1 MSAHTRR
8 AGRKHSLARR
18 VRTRH
23 PDSSWPPR
31 WARGGPRAGWAQ
43 GDTSRRRGDATGA
56 VHVHTQLQGPEPGDG
71 AGSHRSRKALESNA
85 RSPIA
90 GRGPSRRGRPG
101 RSSTA
106 QTHPPHTGRRTSL
119 SSCRGARQFR
129 AGLAVGLGPA
139 LPSTGFRVPVGTFLF
154 CSCGSWLLSG
164 CLSGL
169 GVSVY
174 PSLPLAPHYVTTEEP
189 SQPQERAR
197 IQMRLQVRGLWGQSP
212 SSWLASACLCDD
224 GTFSFL

>member
-56 VHVHTQLQGPEPGDG
+56 VHVHTRLQGPEPGDG
-71 AGSHRSRKALESNA
+71 AWSHRSRKALESNA

-101 RSSTA
+101 RSVHRPNAPATHGQTA
-106 QTHPPHTGRRTSL
+106 EPEQLPGCSPVP
-119 SSCRGARQFR
+119 
-129 AGLAVGLGPA
+129 AGLAVGLGPT
-139 LPSTGFRVPVGTFLF
+139 LPSTGFRVPVSAFLF

-212 SSWLASACLCDD
+212 SGWLASACLCDD